1 MHEQDDNDEVQHDE
15 QDHDHTEQHEQGEL
29 KHEDEVVEMHEA
41 INSTDE
47 MVVEH
52 TDIEVE
58 VDGDEETE
66 VYEMVVEMMTNEDED
81 EVDMLSVQQVMLH

>member
-15 QDHDHTEQHEQGEL
+15 QEHDHTEQQEQDEL
-29 KHEDEVVEMHEA
+29 KHEDEVVEMLEL

-47 MVVEH
+47 VVVEH

-66 VYEMVVEMMTNEDED
+66 VYEMVVEMTTNEDED
-81 EVDMLSVQQVMLH
+81 EVDT

>member
-1 MHEQDDNDEVQHDE
+1 MHEQDDNDEVQHEE
-15 QDHDHTEQHEQGEL
+15 QEHDHTEQHEQDEL
-29 KHEDEVVEMHEA
+29 KHEDEVVEMLEL

-47 MVVEH
+47 VVVEH

-66 VYEMVVEMMTNEDED
+66 VYEMVVEMTINEDEE
-81 EVDMLSVQQVMLH
+81 EVDT